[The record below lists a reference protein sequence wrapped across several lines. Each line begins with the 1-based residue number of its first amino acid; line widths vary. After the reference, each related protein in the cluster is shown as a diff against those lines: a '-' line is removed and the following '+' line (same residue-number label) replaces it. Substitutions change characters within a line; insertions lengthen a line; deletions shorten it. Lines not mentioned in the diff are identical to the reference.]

1 MVALPTSRAD
11 LDIAAQTRLD
21 HAMERLRSFHD
32 GDAALLEVVG
42 LGPDAIPALR
52 DLLFTREPSGLFQS
66 RCRAVEA
73 LALLKGFSVLAD
85 FLRLRRD
92 PSDPVERLGEDAVK
106 SAAGR
111 ALARLR
117 EPWVYELLLALANER
132 PLLGILA
139 GVGSFLHDDS
149 IPIFVAALGE
159 DDLRLTAHGIL
170 LSFGKTAWSA
180 LIAAA
185 LDRGEDQRAESESHL
200 RKRRSALVLLLDGG
214 ISRRSWSKLRDLMD
228 DRDLQV
234 ALLTCELCV
243 EIGSAQDRT
252 KLCRR
257 LNDLRTSADWSA
269 RERIDK
275 LSKAAECD
283 QR

>member
-1 MVALPTSRAD
+1 MVALLSSRTD
-11 LDIAAQTRLD
+11 LDIATQARID
-21 HAMERLRSFHD
+21 HALERLRSFHD

-42 LGPDAIPALR
+42 LGPSAIPGLR
-52 DLLFTREPSGLFQS
+52 NLLFTREPSGLFQA

-92 PSDPVERLGEDAVK
+92 PPDPVERLGEDAVK

-117 EPWVYELLLALANER
+117 EPWVYELLLELARQR

-149 IPIFVAALGE
+149 IPIFVDALGE
-159 DDLRLTAHGIL
+159 DDLRLTAHGVL
-170 LSFGKTAWSA
+170 RSFGKPACPA

-185 LDRGEDQRAESESHL
+185 LDRDKSQHAESESHL
-200 RKRRSALVLLLDGG
+200 RKRRSALVLLLDSK
-214 ISRRSWSKLRDLMD
+214 ISRRSWPKLRELMD
-228 DRDLQV
+228 DHDLQV
-234 ALLTCELCV
+234 ALLACELCL

-252 KLCRR
+252 KLCHR
-257 LNDLRTSADWSA
+257 LNGLRRKADWSA
-269 RERIDK
+269 RDRIDK
-275 LSKAAECD
+275 LLKAAECVK
-283 QR
+283 R

>member
-1 MVALPTSRAD
+1 MVALPTASASLDVSAQARIDRA
-11 LDIAAQTRLD
+11 I
-21 HAMERLRSFHD
+21 ERLRSFHD

-42 LGPDAIPALR
+42 LGPDTIPALR
-52 DLLFTREPSGLFQS
+52 NLLFTREPSGLFQS

-92 PSDPVERLGEDAVK
+92 PPDPVERLGEDAVK

-117 EPWVYELLLALANER
+117 EPWVYELLLALAKQR

-139 GVGSFLHDDS
+139 GVGSFLHDES
-149 IPIFVAALGE
+149 IPIFVDALGE

-170 LSFGKTAWSA
+170 RAFGKAAWPV
-180 LIAAA
+180 LIATA
-185 LDRGEDQRAESESHL
+185 LNRGKDRQAQSETHL
-200 RKRRSALVLLLDGG
+200 RKRRSALVLLLEDGFPK
-214 ISRRSWSKLRDLMD
+214 RSWSKLRDLMGD
-228 DRDLQV
+228 QDLQV
-234 ALLTCELCV
+234 ALLACELCV
-243 EIGSAQDRT
+243 EIGGERDRPQ
-252 KLCRR
+252 LCQR
-257 LNDLRTSADWSA
+257 LTDLRASADWSA

-275 LSKAAECD
+275 LSRAAKCG
-283 QR
+283 RL